1 LCLKDT
7 CGTVV
12 KSDFD
17 YIINKC
23 IENGVPSN
31 KIALHLHVLND
42 SEENT
47 VEIIHSALDKK
58 INIFDVSKIK
68 TGGCINNNNNN
79 LISNKKIPTNLTYN
93 LFYKSIVDYII
104 NNK

>member
-1 LCLKDT
+1 MF
-7 CGTVV
+7 VIY
-12 KSDFD
+12 SR
-17 YIINKC
+17 
-23 IENGVPSN
+23 
-31 KIALHLHVLND
+31 
-42 SEENT
+42 
-47 VEIIHSALDKK
+47 DKK